1 MFGLNW
7 FELRLCCS
15 AEYLEFQFCG
25 EMGDESESTFAIG
38 QRVHSVGDSRRIG
51 TVKYVGPIQG
61 YSGDWVGVDWDNGD
75 GRNDGSVNGVRYFQ
89 AKSDNSA
96 SFVRPKNLAAGITL
110 LEALVLRYR
119 GESTKEEEGMPIVL
133 NSILL
138 NTIFQ
143 INGSSSESS
152 LVQRDDE

>member
-1 MFGLNW
+1 MLKIRTIVRLKCCSRRLKSESSNSVW
-7 FELRLCCS
+7 LELRLCCS

-89 AKSDNSA
+89 AKTDNSA
-96 SFVRPKNLAAGITL
+96 SFVRPKNLVLGL
-110 LEALVLRYR
+110 LC
-119 GESTKEEEGMPIVL
+119 
-133 NSILL
+133 
-138 NTIFQ
+138 
-143 INGSSSESS
+143 
-152 LVQRDDE
+152 